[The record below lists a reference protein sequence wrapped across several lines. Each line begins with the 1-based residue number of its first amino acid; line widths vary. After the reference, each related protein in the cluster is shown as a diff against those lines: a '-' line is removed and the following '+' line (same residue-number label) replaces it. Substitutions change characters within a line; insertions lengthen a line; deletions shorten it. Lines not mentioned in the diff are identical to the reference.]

1 MSKLKI
7 AKIIICILS
16 ILLGIF
22 VLFESYF
29 ARLLD
34 VFITIFA
41 NEVSTTSYIG
51 IIFSLLTLLAGIT
64 GLLTLDSKE
73 GSLITGTIYIS
84 AALIGFI
91 LHGFFLD
98 LIVYGVILL
107 IFGIFYIVD
116 NLLQP
121 QE

>member
-64 GLLTLDSKE
+64 GLLALDSKE